1 MHICM
6 LCNFFYPTALFGGIE
21 KHVYNLSKGLSE
33 AGFEVSV
40 ITSDLFTYSG
50 RKWFAQSESQ
60 NEKIMIQRLHT
71 FADLMNNPITPG
83 LLFKLFQNGFDIIHC
98 HDHYYFGSLTS
109 ACVRR
114 IQKKPLVLTIHT
126 SKVNYRQIFPSLI
139 RSIYDLSFSRYV
151 LNMCDRIIVLSE
163 ALRKKVLVDNVPL
176 SKIRCIPNGI
186 DFDEFS
192 TNTFTT
198 SKRSGKSN
206 VLLFVGRLVER
217 KGVHVLLEAIK
228 LVSNQLNCRLVII
241 GDGPERNKLEKLSK
255 ALEIDSI
262 VSFLGHVSQKKLI
275 EAYQSSDIFV
285 LPSISGEVQPFVL
298 LEAIAF
304 QKPFIATKVGGIP
317 DLERQGLIGYYVEPN
332 NPIAIADAVL
342 DFSQTTTNNFM
353 KNKSNINRIMAEQ
366 KFSIERMVK
375 DTIKVYE
382 ELL

>member
-21 KHVYNLSKGLSE
+21 RHVYNLSKGLSE
-33 AGFEVSV
+33 AGFEVSI

-50 RKWFAQSESQ
+50 RKYFAQSESQ
-60 NEKIMIQRLHT
+60 NEEVIIQRLHT
-71 FADLMNNPITPG
+71 YADLMNNPITPS
-83 LLFKLFQNGFDIIHC
+83 LLFKLFQNGFDMIHC
-98 HDHYYFGSLTS
+98 HDHYYFGSLIS
-109 ACVRR
+109 ACATR

-126 SKVNYRQIFPSLI
+126 SKIEYRQIFPSLI
-139 RSIYDLSFSRYV
+139 RSIYDLSFSKYV
-151 LNMCDRIIVLSE
+151 LNTCDRIIVLSE
-163 ALRKKVLVDNVPL
+163 ALRKKVLGDNVPL

-217 KGVHVLLEAIK
+217 KGLHVLLEAIK
-228 LVSNQLNCRLVII
+228 LISNQLNCKLVII
-241 GDGPERNKLEKLSK
+241 GDGPQRNELEKLSK

-262 VSFLGHVSQKKLI
+262 VSFLGHVSQKELI

-317 DLERQGLIGYYVEPN
+317 DLERQGLFGYFVEPN
-332 NPIAIADAVL
+332 NPIAIADAML
-342 DFSQTTTNNFM
+342 DFSQTKTNNFM
-353 KNKSNINRIMAEQ
+353 WKSNINRRTAKQ
-366 KFSIERMVK
+366 KFSTERMVK

-382 ELL
+382 ELM